1 MYINKAVST
10 LVIASLLQTAST
22 AIYYVVP
29 DNSSQVASDTST
41 LQYILD
47 NISNYTPSYLSH
59 QDSTILRITL
69 L

>member
-47 NISNYTPSYLSH
+47 NISNHTPSYLSH